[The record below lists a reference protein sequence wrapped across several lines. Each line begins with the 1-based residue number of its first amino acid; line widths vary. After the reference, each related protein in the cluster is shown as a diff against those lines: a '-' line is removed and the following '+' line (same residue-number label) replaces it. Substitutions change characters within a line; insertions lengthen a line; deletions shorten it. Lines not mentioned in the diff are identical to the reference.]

1 MVSLLTNLEISFTAG
16 LISPLVAVCVL
27 PLYPGFLSYLANK
40 ASGEDSKR
48 KIINFGLLVVAG
60 VILSMFLI
68 GLIFTGLLQ
77 TSLGKVTQIL
87 SPIAFGL
94 LAIISILMIFN
105 VDLTRFLP
113 QTHAPVL
120 KNPYFSA
127 LLFGIF
133 FGAIV
138 LPCNPA
144 GLAVLFAVS
153 TSVTSFLTNLL
164 NFVVFGIG
172 MGLPLLVL
180 AVLSATSGKV
190 IIDWLTSHKKQINVG
205 AGIFML
211 LVSLYYL
218 FFVFKIHSL
227 LL

>member
-1 MVSLLTNLEISFTAG
+1 MVSTIANFGISFTAG

-27 PLYPGFLSYLANK
+27 PLYPGFLAYLANQAK
-40 ASGEDSKR
+40 GNDVKK
-48 KIINFGLLVVAG
+48 KIIVFGLLVVLG

-87 SPIAFGL
+87 SPIAFGI
-94 LAIISILMIFN
+94 LAVISILMIFN
-105 VDLTRFLP
+105 VDFSRFLP
-113 QTHAPVL
+113 QTHAPIL

-127 LLFGIF
+127 LLFGLF

-153 TSVTSFLTNLL
+153 TSVTSFITNLL
-164 NFVVFGIG
+164 NFIVFGIG
-172 MGLPLLVL
+172 MGLPLLLL
-180 AVLSATSGKV
+180 AIVSATSGQKV
-190 IIDWLTSHKKQINVG
+190 IGWLTSHKKQINLI

-211 LVSLYYL
+211 VVSIYYL
-218 FFVFKIHSL
+218 FFVFRIL
-227 LL
+227 G